1 MNGSIKKNI
10 FFLKVTVEKVVTDGY
25 KSSLKEFFR
34 I

>member
-10 FFLKVTVEKVVTDGY
+10 FFLKVTVEKVVTEISIGHW
-25 KSSLKEFFR
+25 